1 MRSEILVASLL
12 ILLFSSGCG
21 SQDIPPAHKGRMF
34 EKTGAAAFYSG
45 GSGFSGPI
53 LSPGTHYTGLY
64 NEVRMLDCSTRTYKE
79 PMTSMTRDGV
89 QFALDVYITCGAN
102 CEDDKAVTVL
112 LDKLAPIGATAAP
125 APAPAAGAGNATPDE
140 RDPVE
145 TDGDRAVTSRQVYN
159 TYIRPALGEAVRQAV
174 SAYDANDL
182 NSHREELFGKI
193 KKKLDQDLTP
203 SDPKTA
209 PALVTVVNFNL
220 SNFKLPEEMA
230 NAAAD
235 RATQQVLRDKSVAE
249 QDRIKVETETVKL
262 TVAQKKAEGEAE
274 AAKIDAVGAALH
286 RNPEYY
292 VRDVYYYA
300 AEKGGSI
307 VLPADPHV
315 LLTMTPKR

>member
-1 MRSEILVASLL
+1 MRTEMLATALL
-12 ILLFSSGCG
+12 LLLSSGCG

-34 EKTGAAAFYSG
+34 EKTGAAAFYQG

-53 LSPGTHYTGLY
+53 LPPGTHYTGY
-64 NEVRMLDCSTRTYKE
+64 YSEIRMLDCSTRTYKE

-102 CEDDKAVTVL
+102 CEDDRAVTVL
-112 LDKLAPIGATAAP
+112 LDKLAPVGATATAAP
-125 APAPAAGAGNATPDE
+125 PAAGAGNATPDE
-140 RDPVE
+140 KDPVE

-193 KKKLDQDLTP
+193 KKKLDADLLP
-203 SDPKTA
+203 AEPKTE

-220 SNFKLPEEMA
+220 SNFKLPDEMA

-249 QDRIKVETETVKL
+249 QERIKVETETVKL

-292 VRDVYYYA
+292 VRDVYFFA
-300 AEKGGSI
+300 ADKGGSV

-315 LLTMTPKR
+315 ILNMTPKH